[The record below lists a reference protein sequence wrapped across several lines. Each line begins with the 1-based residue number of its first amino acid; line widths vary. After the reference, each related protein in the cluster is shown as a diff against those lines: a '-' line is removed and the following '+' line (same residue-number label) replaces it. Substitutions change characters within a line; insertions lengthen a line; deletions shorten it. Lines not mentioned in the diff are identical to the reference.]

1 MNALDNIA
9 YLGLTLSSRCNFAQT
24 QSNLADRALR
34 AMFKLFSSIHELYA
48 PEPSLLCTPF
58 DKLVIPVLLYGS
70 EIWGFHKAVD
80 NEKVHLLFCKQ
91 NCT

>member
-1 MNALDNIA
+1 MRTKVA
-9 YLGLTLSSRCNFAQT
+9 YFISF
-24 QSNLADRALR
+24 
-34 AMFKLFSSIHELYA
+34 HESYA
-48 PEPSLLCTPF
+48 PEPSFLCTLF

-80 NEKVHLLFCKQ
+80 IEKDHLLFCKQ